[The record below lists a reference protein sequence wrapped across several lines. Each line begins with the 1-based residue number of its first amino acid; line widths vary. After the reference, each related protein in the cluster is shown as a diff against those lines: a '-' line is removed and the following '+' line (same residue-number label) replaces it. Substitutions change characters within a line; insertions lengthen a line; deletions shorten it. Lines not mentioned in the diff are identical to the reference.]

1 MAEVEGGR
9 MDSSRMM
16 GKPTLMAIYPQ
27 RYDAAAILDSIGR
40 VGYPLDDVSVYY
52 RVKGTDHVVDATTG
66 QVAAGQSINQ
76 EEVTQEV
83 LNNAE
88 TVVLLHPGME
98 VLPAVTGA
106 LASLGEPSILYE
118 GETDVE
124 GRLGGYTRLD
134 ETHNTELPGD

>member
-1 MAEVEGGR
+1 MAELASNS
-9 MDSSRMM
+9 MDSSRMT
-16 GKPTLMAIYPQ
+16 GKPTLMAIYPR
-27 RYDAAAILDSIGR
+27 RYEVAAILDSIGR
-40 VGYPLDDVSVYY
+40 VGYPLHDVSVYY

-76 EEVTQEV
+76 EEVTPEV

-88 TVVLLHPGME
+88 TVVLLHPGAD
-98 VLPAVTGA
+98 VLSAVTEA
-106 LASLGEPSILYE
+106 LIAVGEPNILYE

-134 ETHNTELPGD
+134 ETHNAEVPGS